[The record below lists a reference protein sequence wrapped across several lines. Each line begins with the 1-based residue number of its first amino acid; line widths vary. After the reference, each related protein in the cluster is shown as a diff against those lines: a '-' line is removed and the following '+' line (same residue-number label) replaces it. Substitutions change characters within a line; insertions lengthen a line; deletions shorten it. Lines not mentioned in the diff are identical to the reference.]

1 VVIIQIEQVQKAF
14 RKKTALEDVTLTIK
28 PGIFGLLG
36 PNGAGKTTLMRILA
50 TILRPDRGSIT
61 ADGIDWARDAYRVRA
76 MLGYLPQDFG
86 VFRNVTAREVLVYIG
101 TLKGVEKGQL
111 KRQIDAVLEEVNLT
125 AHADKKVGTFSGG
138 MRRRLGIAQALLGDP
153 KLIVIDEPTAGL
165 DPEERVRFRLLLR
178 RLAREE
184 RVVVLSTHIVGDVE
198 AVCDQLAVIKKGKAH
213 SFASPEELAQVAD
226 GRVWRWVG
234 DAREYALLEE
244 RYRIVS
250 SVSRGSTMEARI
262 LSDTR
267 PSEAAEPVTPSLEEG
282 YLAWIG
288 E

>member
-1 VVIIQIEQVQKAF
+1 MIIQIEQVQKAF

-36 PNGAGKTTLMRILA
+36 PNGAGTTTLMRILA

-86 VFRNVTAREVLVYIG
+86 VFRNVTAREVLAYIG
-101 TLKGVEKGQL
+101 ALKGVEKGQL

-165 DPEERVRFRLLLR
+165 DPEERV
-178 RLAREE
+178 
-184 RVVVLSTHIVGDVE
+184 VVLSTHIVGDVE

-213 SFASPEELAQVAD
+213 SFASPEELVQVAD

>member
-1 VVIIQIEQVQKAF
+1 MILQIEQVQKAF

-61 ADGIDWARDAYRVRA
+61 ADGIDWTRDAHRVRA

-86 VFRNVTAREVLVYIG
+86 IFRNVTAREVLAYIG

-178 RLAREE
+178 RLVREE

-213 SFASPEELAQVAD
+213 LFASPEELAQVAD

-244 RYRIVS
+244 KYRIVS

-267 PSEAAEPVTPSLEEG
+267 PSEAAEPATPSLEEG
-282 YLAWIG
+282 YLVWVG